1 MEEKLTT
8 NQKIELLKLAA
19 TIGAPMGNNTATL
32 DTTISNY
39 KKLKETISLEV
50 S

>member
-8 NQKIELLKLAA
+8 HQKIELLKLAA
-19 TIGAPMGNNTATL
+19 TIDAPLGNNVATL

-39 KKLKETISLEV
+39 DKLLETIYSKD
-50 S
+50 